1 MRGNNMKKVLL
12 VIGIL
17 VGLVVL
23 SPFLLLGVYALD
35 FVYYDANDDKVEKA
49 ALEYLE
55 DKYGERF
62 KVDDVEYN
70 KALGDDKGAYSLS
83 VHPVAN
89 KDITFGMEAS
99 EKYQVTRDSYKESN
113 WSDQFRKE
121 MLPIIDPIFQGTGE
135 LYVYGS
141 FPMEIEEKYRFEDSY
156 QKIYNENP
164 HQSFERIHIV
174 DFEDPFEKDIEYQ
187 RIYQLW
193 ESIKDRQVSDSVIRI
208 EYYPKELM
216 KKLKTYPDLNEFENK
231 HQQEMTHR
239 CRFSKQEVQDKPIT
253 APEDIEAFCREL

>member
-1 MRGNNMKKVLL
+1 MKKVLL

-62 KVDDVEYN
+62 NVDDVEYN
-70 KALGDDKGAYSLS
+70 KALGDDEGAYTLS

-89 KDITFGMEAS
+89 SDITFGVDAS
-99 EKYQVTRDSYKESN
+99 EKYQVTGDSYKESN

-121 MLPIIDPIFQGTGE
+121 MLPIILPIFQGTGE
-135 LYVYGS
+135 LYAYAS
-141 FPMEIEEKYRFEDSY
+141 FPEEIKERYRFEDSY
-156 QKIYNENP
+156 QKIYEENP
-164 HQSFERIHIV
+164 LQSNERIYIV
-174 DFEDPFEKDIEYQ
+174 NFEDTFEKEKELQ

-193 ESIKDRQVSDSVIRI
+193 ENVKDRQFRDNTI
-208 EYYPKELM
+208 EIDYYPKKL
-216 KKLKTYPDLNEFENK
+216 KKKIKTYPDLNEFENK
-231 HQQEMTHR
+231 HWQEMTYT
-239 CRFSKQEVQDKPIT
+239 CRFSKQGTQEKPIT
-253 APEDIEAFCREL
+253 SPGDIEGYCRQM